1 MSDYTLALEAR
12 RREEERRQRRNW
24 IIGIT
29 AGLLVIAAVVSFCL
43 FSADTW
49 HIVGRDFYNGYWRAW
64 FFPAGWNL
72 LLATPGFWFIVLATA
87 LTFTYFKVTTRD
99 GGGYYRTAWPIWYR
113 WLVVVVG
120 TLWLVSAGLSG
131 FRWGEIGARHFNADT
146 NYVVSDPANTPNTL
160 ARVASSRS
168 AQVNIVKGN
177 MPDAWVPRVA
187 SATGATYVMQKTGDS
202 NANTTLL
209 DETITYIYGDG
220 DQGEWTA
227 IRNGKGRQPIFGVA
241 TWSGTGSAVKTC
253 EFKGQY
259 ALNRTFGGSWG
270 RNLGDEIAQFDPRFT
285 YSNNDI
291 WGYCDGDQ
299 PIIVIPGT
307 RTSSIENRTVPEAY
321 GVMTV
326 TGSPS
331 GNPSIKFY
339 SDVKPGQFPGPVYPV
354 QLVQKQREALGWS
367 AGRVW
372 FWQPPT
378 GFAATDTTAQSE
390 NNADFLLKSKAD
402 GRLYWVT
409 PLKPS
414 NTDSQTLVAYSMTAA
429 DELTQGQ
436 LNQQRVYVL
445 NDGDPR
451 IVNLNDLENA
461 VTQAVAA
468 KDPGF
473 FTGATDNQGHI
484 VEFIPTSDD
493 AWQVFAERGGRA
505 VYRIDVSGGTRLSTS
520 VVTLDSSSGGTTD
533 QPTGSNAGTDCGGNV
548 TGLSDQQLVTC
559 AKSFMDELATRQ
571 GAGK

>member
-1 MSDYTLALEAR
+1 MSYMDMQREREMRIR
-12 RREEERRQRRNW
+12 RRRRRNW
-24 IIGIT
+24 IIGT
-29 AGLLVIAAVVSFCL
+29 TTSAATIAAIVATWL
-43 FSADTW
+43 FGTDTW
-49 HIVGRDFYNGYWRAW
+49 HVTERSFYNGFWRAW
-64 FFPAGWNL
+64 LFPAGWNL
-72 LLATPGFWFIVLATA
+72 FLATPGFW
-87 LTFTYFKVTTRD
+87 
-99 GGGYYRTAWPIWYR
+99 
-113 WLVVVVG
+113 VVVLTAVLIG
-120 TLWLVSAGLSG
+120 IYVKLSRTNTYWPTWYKWTVSVTCVLGLVFVSVSG
-131 FRWGEIGARHFNADT
+131 FRWGEIGARYFNADAS
-146 NYVVSDPANTPNTL
+146 YVVSDPSNVPNTL
-160 ARVASSRS
+160 ARVASSS
-168 AQVNIVKGN
+168 TSQVKIVKGD

-241 TWSGTGSAVKTC
+241 TWSGTGTTVKTC

-270 RNLGDEIAQFDPRFT
+270 RNLDDEIAQANPLFT
-285 YSNNDI
+285 YAMNDV
-291 WGYCDGDQ
+291 WGYCNGDQ

-307 RTSSIENRTVPEAY
+307 RTSHIENRTVLESY

-326 TGSPS
+326 TGSSS
-331 GNPSIKFY
+331 GNPVIKFY
-339 SDVKPGQFPGPVYPV
+339 IDVKPGQFPGPVYPV

-378 GFAATDTTAQSE
+378 GFSATDTTAQSE

-409 PLKPS
+409 PMKPS
-414 NTDSQTLVAYSMTAA
+414 NTDSQTLVAYSVTPA
-429 DELTQGQ
+429 DELTEGR

-445 NDGDPR
+445 NDGDSR

-468 KDPGF
+468 ADPGF
-473 FTGATDNQGHI
+473 FTGAENNQGHI
-484 VEFIPTSDD
+484 VEFVPTSD
-493 AWQVFAERGGRA
+493 ATWQVFAERGGRA
-505 VYRIDVSGGTRLSTS
+505 VYRIDVSGGARLSTS
-520 VVTLDSSSGGTTD
+520 VVNLDNSGVTN
-533 QPTGSNAGTDCGGNV
+533 QPTGSNAGTDCGGDIAS
-548 TGLSDQQLVTC
+548 LSEQQLVTC

-571 GAGK
+571 AAKQ